1 MSVAQN
7 LKSAYKRMAY
17 KLPVMDKAL
26 YTYRKVRYD
35 LISKRTKTDEHLMV
49 FCTFL
54 GKSYGDTPRA
64 LYEYMLAHDEEYK
77 DYRFVWSF
85 KDVEEYAYLAK
96 NPRTTVVKHN
106 SPEYYQVTAKAK
118 YWFHNF
124 RIGDHIWPRKD
135 QVYVECWHGTPL
147 KRLGFDLAHFDNAVR
162 SLDSLCEKY
171 AMDTKKMKYLI
182 SPSPFATEKFSSAW
196 ALKQY
201 GKEDVII
208 EKGYPRND
216 ILFSY
221 DEAYKQGVLE
231 KLGLTDIG
239 GKKILLYAPTWRD
252 NQYKDGV
259 GYTYEL
265 GVDFDRLQKEL
276 GDDFVILFRAHH
288 MVASQFN
295 FDKYAGFVYNASYYP
310 DIADLYIVADMLA
323 TDYSSVFFD
332 YANLKRPIV
341 FYMYD
346 LEMYQDD
353 IRGFYFGLEEL
364 PGPIVQKEDD
374 FISAIRDLKDNF
386 VYDEKYEK
394 FHEKFN
400 PLDDAESSKRVLDVI
415 LEE

>member
-1 MSVAQN
+1 MSLSRN
-7 LKSAYKRMAY
+7 LKSAYKRLALKM
-17 KLPVMDKAL
+17 PVMDKAL
-26 YTYRKVRYD
+26 YRYRKLRYD
-35 LISKRTKTDEHLMV
+35 NISKKAKTDEHLMI

-64 LYEYMLAHDEEYK
+64 LYEYMLK
-77 DYRFVWSF
+77 DARYRDYQFVWSF
-85 KDVEEYAYLAK
+85 KDPEAYRYLEN
-96 NPRTTVVKHN
+96 NPRTRVIRHN

-124 RIGDHIWPRKD
+124 RVGDHVWPRED

-162 SLDSLCEKY
+162 SLDSLCWKY
-171 AMDTKKMKYLI
+171 AVDTQKMKYLI
-182 SPSPFATEKFSSAW
+182 SPSPFATEKFTSAW
-196 ALKQY
+196 NLKAY
-201 GKEDVII
+201 GKEDVIV
-208 EKGYPRND
+208 EEGYPRND
-216 ILFSY
+216 ILFTY
-221 DEAYKQGVLE
+221 DEAYKQKVLKE
-231 KLGLTDIG
+231 LGLTDLG
-239 GKKILLYAPTWRD
+239 NKKILLYAPTWRD
-252 NQYKDGV
+252 NQYKNGV

-265 GVDFDRLQKEL
+265 GVDFDHLQQEL
-276 GDDFVILFRAHH
+276 GEDFVILFRAHH

-332 YANLKRPIV
+332 YANLRRPMV

-346 LEMYQDD
+346 LELYQDD

-374 FISAIRDLKDNF
+374 FIAAIKELSTNF
-386 VYDEKYEK
+386 VYDEKYRK

-400 PLDDAESSKRVLDVI
+400 PLDDAESSKRVLSVI
-415 LEE
+415 VKD

>member
-1 MSVAQN
+1 MSVKKS
-7 LKSAYKRMAY
+7 LKSMYKHAA
-17 KLPVMDKAL
+17 KKVPVLDKAL
-26 YTYRKVRYD
+26 YHYRKAKYD
-35 LISKRTKTDEHLMV
+35 RISKASTTDPHLMV

-64 LYEYMLAHDEEYK
+64 LYEYMLKSEDYK

-85 KDVEEYAYLAK
+85 KDIDAYGYLAQ

-106 SPEYYQVTAKAK
+106 SKEYYRVTARAK

-124 RIGDHIWPRKD
+124 RIGDHVWPRKD

-182 SPSPFATEKFSSAW
+182 SPSPFATEKFTSAW
-196 ALKQY
+196 ALKEY
-201 GKEDVII
+201 GKEDVIV

-216 ILFSY
+216 ILFNY
-221 DEAYKQGVLE
+221 DEAYKQNVLE
-231 KLGLTDIG
+231 KLGLTDLQ

-252 NQYKDGV
+252 NQYQDGV

-265 GVDFDRLQKEL
+265 GVNFDHLQQEL
-276 GDDFVILFRAHH
+276 GEDFVILFRAHH
-288 MVASQFN
+288 MVASR
-295 FDKYAGFVYNASYYP
+295 FDFAKYAGFVYNASYYP

-341 FYMYD
+341 YYMYD
-346 LEMYQDD
+346 LELYKDD

-364 PGPIVQKEDD
+364 PGPIVQTEDD
-374 FISAIRDLKDNF
+374 FIAAIKDLSEHF
-386 VYDEKYEK
+386 VYDEKYQK

-400 PLDDAESSKRVLDVI
+400 PLDDGESSKRVLDVI
-415 LEE
+415 VQD

>member
-1 MSVAQN
+1 MPLSRN
-7 LKSAYKRMAY
+7 LKSAYKRLAL

-26 YTYRKVRYD
+26 YRYRKLRYD
-35 LISKRTKTDEHLMV
+35 SISKKAKTDEHLMI

-64 LYEYMLAHDEEYK
+64 LYEYMLKDERYR
-77 DYRFVWSF
+77 DYQFVWSF
-85 KDVEEYAYLAK
+85 KDPEAYRYLEK
-96 NPRTTVVKHN
+96 NPRTRVILHN
-106 SPEYYQVTAKAK
+106 SPEYYQVTARAK

-124 RIGDHIWPRKD
+124 RVGDHVWPRED

-162 SLDSLCEKY
+162 SLDSLCWKY
-171 AMDTKKMKYLI
+171 AVDTQKMKYLI
-182 SPSPFATEKFSSAW
+182 SPSPFATEKFTSAW
-196 ALKQY
+196 NLKAY
-201 GKEDVII
+201 GKEDVIV
-208 EKGYPRND
+208 EEGYPRND
-216 ILFSY
+216 ILFTY
-221 DEAYKQGVLE
+221 DEAYKQKVLQE
-231 KLGLTDIG
+231 LGLTG
-239 GKKILLYAPTWRD
+239 LGNKKILLYAPTWRD

-265 GVDFDRLQKEL
+265 GVDFDHLQREL
-276 GDDFVILFRAHH
+276 GEDFVILFRAHH

-332 YANLKRPIV
+332 YANLRRPMV

-346 LEMYQDD
+346 LELYQDD

-374 FISAIRDLKDNF
+374 FISAIKELSTSF
-386 VYDEKYEK
+386 VYDEKYRK

-400 PLDDAESSKRVLDVI
+400 PLDDAESSKRVLSVI
-415 LEE
+415 VKD